1 MRSAC
6 RRGAGPRSLSLVPS
20 RTRLNPTPVPACSCC
35 ILLQVVWALGV
46 CPPLEVL
53 TKASKLFERQAKED
67 GANVLVV
74 LLAAE
79 TQVWLDESEEETL
92 RAVAAPF
99 ARLID
104 VYCAAV
110 VRAVGEKAAYP
121 AHDSDDED
129 EGEVQWTAAD
139 ASPTPLSHSRPL
151 PSPLPWL
158 APSLGARGPR
168 PTPPPHPAPPHA
180 ACRHV
185 GRCVRPLPHV
195 PASVVLPPLPPLLLN
210 PFACTF
216 FPSFTA
222 LPQLALS
229 LPQR

>member
-1 MRSAC
+1 L
-6 RRGAGPRSLSLVPS
+6 RSL
-20 RTRLNPTPVPACSCC
+20 RA
-35 ILLQVVWALGV
+35 Q
-46 CPPLEVL
+46 
-53 TKASKLFERQAKED
+53 ED

-104 VYCAAV
+104 VYCTAV

-139 ASPTPLSHSRPL
+139 ASPTPLSLSLTSPPL
-151 PSPLPWL
+151 SPWL

-180 ACRHV
+180 ACRHL
-185 GRCVRPLPHV
+185 GRCVRALFIV
-195 PASVVLPPLPPLLLN
+195 PVSVFLPPPPL
-210 PFACTF
+210 
-216 FPSFTA
+216 SF
-222 LPQLALS
+222 
-229 LPQR
+229 